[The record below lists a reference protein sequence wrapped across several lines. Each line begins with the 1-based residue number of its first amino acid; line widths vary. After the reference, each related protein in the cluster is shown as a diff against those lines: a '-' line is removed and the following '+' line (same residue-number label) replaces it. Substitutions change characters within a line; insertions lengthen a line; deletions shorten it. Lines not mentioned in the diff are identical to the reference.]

1 MGLAEAFGLAP
12 GARVT
17 LDSAP
22 IIYFLEDHPTFAARF
37 AALFEA
43 EAKDELEIVISA
55 ITVAEVLAGPLKA
68 ENEALANRY
77 RRALSMWSIVPVDA
91 EVATLA
97 ARLRVAHGLRLPDA
111 LQAATA
117 LASGSIALVT
127 HDRDFSRLTGLSV
140 ITGGYSGAT

>member
-1 MGLAEAFGLAP
+1 MGLTEAFGLAP

-17 LDSAP
+17 VDSAP
-22 IIYFLEDHPTFAARF
+22 IIYFLEDHPTFAPRF

-43 EAKDELEIVISA
+43 EANGELEIVISA
-55 ITVAEVLAGPLKA
+55 TTVAEVLAGPFKA
-68 ENEALANRY
+68 GNEALASRCL
-77 RRALSMWSIVPVDA
+77 RALSIWSIVPVDA

-97 ARLRVAHGLRLPDA
+97 ARLRIAHALRLPDA

-117 LASGSIALVT
+117 LHSGSIALVT

-140 ITGGYSGAT
+140 ITGTPPL